1 MSRFLAN
8 HFLNSLTRFANL
20 KSMLESIFAAV
31 LPVAKDLLITIAAG
45 LMAYAMN
52 KLQSYVTSF

>member
-1 MSRFLAN
+1 
-8 HFLNSLTRFANL
+8 
-20 KSMLESIFAAV
+20 MLESIIAAV
-31 LPVAKDLLITIAAG
+31 LPIAKDLLITIAAG

>member
-1 MSRFLAN
+1 MF
-8 HFLNSLTRFANL
+8 
-20 KSMLESIFAAV
+20 ESIIAAV
-31 LPVAKDLLITIAAG
+31 LPIAKDLLITIAAG